1 MKMVRKDF
9 LLEKDVKIGEKLA
22 SNRGKRKLVK
32 GKSLEKRGGK
42 NGGKKERLKR
52 KKKSSIQVAARSS
65 GQTPSRTLPSSLTS
79 KLRNLPGI
87 RIISSAGWCSTLS
100 YLTVICQVYFL
111 THSRGVGG

>member
-42 NGGKKERLKR
+42 NGGKK
-52 KKKSSIQVAARSS
+52 
-65 GQTPSRTLPSSLTS
+65 GD
-79 KLRNLPGI
+79 
-87 RIISSAGWCSTLS
+87 
-100 YLTVICQVYFL
+100 
-111 THSRGVGG
+111 